1 MDQMQEEIK
10 KLIDGLIQNIK
21 LLEQS
26 IIKAVVESKAE
37 NELVLRELT
46 GYLSSTANEV
56 RQLNSIVNQIAN
68 STSLFNSATIK
79 LDGIENKTIE
89 FPQHLNDFYLKLS
102 NIMKQVHQIN
112 TKNASSLYAE
122 IQNLDKKIIDQSEK
136 IRILEDSISKLSN
149 IIKSISISISKNQ
162 EYTNSIVQKLVEG
175 NLDITKSNIN
185 NNIEEKL
192 VSKKENIEIQK
203 AKINMRT
210 KIILSVIGSGGV
222 LYFILDMIFKLIS
235 K

>member
-26 IIKAVVESKAE
+26 IIKAVVESKVE

-112 TKNASSLYAE
+112 TKNASSLYVE

>member
-26 IIKAVVESKAE
+26 IIKAVVESKVE

-112 TKNASSLYAE
+112 TKNASSLYVE

-222 LYFILDMIFKLIS
+222 LYFILDIIFKLIS